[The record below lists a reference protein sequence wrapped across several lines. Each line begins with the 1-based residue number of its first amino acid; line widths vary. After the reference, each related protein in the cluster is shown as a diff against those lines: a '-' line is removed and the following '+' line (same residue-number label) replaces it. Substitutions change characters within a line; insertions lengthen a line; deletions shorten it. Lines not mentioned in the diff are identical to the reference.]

1 MLNVPIKCIELIFE
15 QAGVIA
21 ITDKYARYIFVNKM
35 WQEHTGISE
44 EYAIGKN
51 TYEIIEGSRAIAA
64 IKSGKVLTAD
74 IFIKKKDGTNLPG
87 IMTYYPILDNEDVVG
102 CFIYSSFESMEQAMA
117 FSEKVESI
125 TAEYEFL
132 KGEMRKRSEVRYG
145 IDDIIGESDSIKM
158 LKEQIYQAGASNST
172 VLIEGETGTG
182 KELVAHSIHSC
193 SLRNIFPFVK
203 VNCSAIP
210 SNLMESEFFGYEEGT
225 FTGAKKGG
233 KKGKFEIAHLGSIFL
248 DEINQMDLTIQ
259 PKLLRVLQEKE
270 IERIGSSESIPVD
283 TRVITASNA
292 SLEKMIK
299 RNEFR
304 NDLYYRLNIINIVI
318 PPLRNRQEDIPLLVD
333 HMIDKISDKIGR
345 DIEGI
350 SDNALEYLI
359 QRDWPG
365 NIRELQNV
373 IERAMNIAKKREL
386 TLADFRKI
394 ESFESVNHNPIYI
407 KEKNFLFTNNDEE
420 DSTSLLVNKKNTLE
434 KDTILKVLESCEYN
448 KSKAA
453 KKLGISRTLLYQ
465 KLKKYNLD
473 SVNIH

>member
-1 MLNVPIKCIELIFE
+1 MLNVPNKCIELILE

-35 WQEHTGISE
+35 WQEHTGISWN
-44 EYAIGKN
+44 YVIGKH
-51 TYEIIEGSRAIAA
+51 TYEIIEGSRAMAA

-87 IMTYYPILDNEDVVG
+87 VMTYYPILDNDEVVG

-117 FSEKVESI
+117 FSEKLESI

-132 KGEMRKRSEVRYG
+132 KGEMRKRSGVRYC
-145 IDDIIGESDSIKM
+145 IDDIIGESDAVKQ

-182 KELVAHSIHSC
+182 KELVAHSVHSC

-270 IERIGSSESIPVD
+270 IERIGSSESISID
-283 TRVITASNA
+283 TRVITASNV
-292 SLEKMIK
+292 SLREMIK

-318 PPLRNRQEDIPLLVD
+318 PPLRNRREDIPLLAN

-350 SDNALEYLI
+350 SSKALEYLI

-365 NIRELQNV
+365 NIRELQNI
-373 IERAMNIAKKREL
+373 IEKAMNIARKNEL

-394 ESFESVNHNPIYI
+394 ESFEMINQVPNYI
-407 KEKNFLFTNNDEE
+407 QEENLLSNSDEE
-420 DSTSLLVNKKNTLE
+420 VCQATLMNKKNTLE
-434 KDTILKVLESCEYN
+434 RDTIIKALESCEYN

-453 KKLGISRTLLYQ
+453 KMLGISRTLLYQ